1 MPVPVSSDL
10 LGTGHRQ
17 YRRFILPR
25 DRSARVA
32 VSVDGSTRYWQ
43 AHDLSLGGLALRDVG
58 GTLSLNQRVELEL
71 DLGGVHLMLR
81 AVVVHLEAG
90 GRAGVR
96 FVRDAALQALWGPLE
111 DFLAT
116 LAEEVTDAG

>member
-1 MPVPVSSDL
+1 
-10 LGTGHRQ
+10 
-17 YRRFILPR
+17 
-25 DRSARVA
+25 
-32 VSVDGSTRYWQ
+32 
-43 AHDLSLGGLALRDVG
+43 
-58 GTLSLNQRVELEL
+58 
-71 DLGGVHLMLR
+71 MLR